1 MYWFGATKYM
11 KHECVCDNVCLV
23 GWQAIASYCFNTSV
37 NSCCG
42 SITVRTFRQSI
53 PYEALVVAASES
65 MYSGSWGKNA
75 STPWNV
81 RLGLSITGDIPPR
94 EFWSRNNS
102 GCKTTFY
109 IKGMIRCQSILKCL
123 AVSHQYANTSS
134 FFARS
139 QVSCGNTN
147 QHVLILILWT
157 WSSF

>member
-1 MYWFGATKYM
+1 M
-11 KHECVCDNVCLV
+11 KHECVCDNMCLV

-42 SITVRTFRQSI
+42 SITIRTFRQSI
-53 PYEALVVAASES
+53 PCEALVVVACES

-81 RLGLSITGDIPPR
+81 RLGLSITGVTYLQG
-94 EFWSRNNS
+94 NS
-102 GCKTTFY
+102 DQEIIIGCKTTFY
-109 IKGMIRCQSILKCL
+109 IEGMIRCQSILKSL